1 MLTQKKYFFFTLTRD
16 YFKKLMYTRLLVNM
30 YNVTGSI
37 SYAAQT
43 LATGNH

>member
-1 MLTQKKYFFFTLTRD
+1 MLTQKKCFFFTLTRD
-16 YFKKLMYTRLLVNM
+16 YFKKFMYTRLLVNM
-30 YNVTGSI
+30 YKVTGSI

>member
-1 MLTQKKYFFFTLTRD
+1 MLTQKKCFFTLTRD

-30 YNVTGSI
+30 YKVTGSI

>member
-1 MLTQKKYFFFTLTRD
+1 MLMQKKSVFFTLTRD

-30 YNVTGSI
+30 YKVTGSI
-37 SYAAQT
+37 SYAAQK

>member
-1 MLTQKKYFFFTLTRD
+1 MLTQKSVFFTLTRD
-16 YFKKLMYTRLLVNM
+16 YFKKLRYTRLLVNM
-30 YNVTGSI
+30 YKVTGSI

>member
-1 MLTQKKYFFFTLTRD
+1 MLTKKVFFFTLTRD

-30 YNVTGSI
+30 YKVTGSI

>member
-1 MLTQKKYFFFTLTRD
+1 MLMQKKVFFFTLTRD

-30 YNVTGSI
+30 YKVTGSI

-43 LATGNH
+43 LATGNY

>member
-1 MLTQKKYFFFTLTRD
+1 MLTQKSVFFTLTRD
-16 YFKKLMYTRLLVNM
+16 YFKKLRYTRLLVNM